1 MTMELTEMGA
11 SEGCVT
17 LTQALKRTLMTE
29 ENMLAP
35 TCTYCWKLVAL
46 SYFRKYRYRPEAAS
60 LRSKPPSD
68 HDDIERHAQTGR
80 NGAANLPRRQ

>member
-35 TCTYCWKLVAL
+35 TCTYC
-46 SYFRKYRYRPEAAS
+46 
-60 LRSKPPSD
+60 
-68 HDDIERHAQTGR
+68 
-80 NGAANLPRRQ
+80 